1 MKNKFDLKEEAIDLI
16 ESIKYSLP
24 SFVRRVKR
32 LIRYIPVIWNSYDF
46 DYRYATELFRMKL
59 EDIADFMESDRAMSV
74 SAKEDAKRI
83 RTAIKLMDK
92 VYDEVYNVEYQ
103 DKLKELYG
111 EDVNDIEFV
120 DYIDDDGKK
129 YYRIKRKYEDWDNC
143 DEIKEME
150 TKLFK
155 ESQLKQNK
163 AHRLLWKYIEHNI
176 QRWWD

>member
-1 MKNKFDLKEEAIDLI
+1 MSETIKWYIRKFIRK
-16 ESIKYSLP
+16 
-24 SFVRRVKR
+24 VKR

-46 DYRYATELFRMKL
+46 DHRYATELFRMKL

-92 VYDEVYNVEYQ
+92 VYDEGYGTEYQ
-103 DKLKELYG
+103 DKLRELYG
-111 EDVNDIEFV
+111 EDVSDVEFV
-120 DYIDDDGKK
+120 EHSYENGQK
-129 YYRIKRKYEDWDNC
+129 YYRMKRKYEDWDNC

-155 ESQLKQNK
+155 ESHLKQNK
-163 AHRLLWKYIEHNI
+163 AHRILWKYIEHNI